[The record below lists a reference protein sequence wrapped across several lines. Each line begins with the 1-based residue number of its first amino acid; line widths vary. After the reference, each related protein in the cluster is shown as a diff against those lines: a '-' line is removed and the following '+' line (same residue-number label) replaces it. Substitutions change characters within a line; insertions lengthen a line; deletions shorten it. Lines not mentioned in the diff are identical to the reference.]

1 MPSTLVAIE
10 SIAQEPA
17 IVVAKHPYDT
27 ELGLSGTPSP
37 PRPSTSGG
45 RDSPP
50 PYDSKVDAGYM

>member
-10 SIAQEPA
+10 SVAQEPA

-27 ELGLSGTPSP
+27 ELVLADPLAA
-37 PRPSTSGG
+37 PSTSGG

-50 PYDSKVDAGYM
+50 SYDSKGDAGDV